1 MSDVHV
7 SLGLDQDG
15 YITNPCSADRIQP
28 DFQPVVN
35 AVSDMLYSDFKNK
48 IHSLYLY
55 GSVAQGKALPEISD
69 LDVSVVFNKP
79 LSALES
85 NRLKEISNEIAR
97 KHAVVSKLDI
107 DPGYLEEVIHKREKY
122 RWHFWLKHC
131 CCCIAGEDLSK
142 RFSRL
147 KPSVQIAYEL
157 NSDLEAFIET
167 LDVEFS
173 HVSKAKRRQI
183 LAKKILRTAYTLIA
197 EKDGSWHTELEHCM
211 RAAMPYYPEYEQ
223 DLQLALKISK
233 SVLAEDGQVNQLV
246 ERLGSKLI
254 DTLNNAKPFSAAYRE

>member
-1 MSDVHV
+1 MFDEQV

-28 DFQPVVN
+28 DFQPLVN
-35 AVSDMLYSDFKNK
+35 VVSDMLYSDFKNK

-55 GSVAQGKALPEISD
+55 GSVAQGKALPEKSD
-69 LDVSVVFNKP
+69 LDVSVVFTEP
-79 LSALES
+79 LSALDR
-85 NRLKEISNEIAR
+85 NRLKEISHEIAR
-97 KHAVVSKLDI
+97 KHSVISKLDI

-131 CCCIAGEDLSK
+131 CCCITGEDLSK
-142 RFSRL
+142 RFGHM
-147 KPSVQIAYEL
+147 KPSIQIAYEL
-157 NSDLEAFIET
+157 NSDLKAFIET

-173 HVSKAKRRQI
+173 HVSKVKRRQI
-183 LAKKILRTAYTLIA
+183 LSKKILRTAYTLIA
-197 EKDGSWHTELEHCM
+197 EKDGSWYTELEHCM

-223 DLQLALKISK
+223 DLQLALNISK
-233 SVLAEDGQVNQLV
+233 GVLAEDKQVNRFI

-254 DTLNNAKPFSAAYRE
+254 ETLNNAKPFSATYRE